1 MTKKGEKVLEKKK
14 MVEGFCCFVQRLRK
28 MVKVTFGYS
37 LGEVGED
44 FFVFVFWQR
53 LEKVVEVTLPN
64 DLTLY

>member
-1 MTKKGEKVLEKKK
+1 

-37 LGEVGED
+37 LGEVVED
-44 FFVFVFWQR
+44 FFVFWQR

>member
-1 MTKKGEKVLEKKK
+1 

-37 LGEVGED
+37 LGEVVED
-44 FFVFVFWQR
+44 YFFFFFWQR
-53 LEKVVEVTLPN
+53 LGKVVEVTLPN